1 MASILR
7 VNTLT
12 DASSN
17 NSTAMST
24 INQGTAKAWLNFN
37 GTGTI
42 AARDS
47 FNLSGLTDV
56 SQGNYTVTMSS
67 AMGNTNYSFS
77 GGAAESTALGGS
89 RVINFGNN
97 LDSGTLD
104 PNFTTTAYSVNAFF
118 CNSDGAEQDVTF
130 IATQIIGDLA

>member
-24 INQGTAKAWLNFN
+24 INQGTAKAWVNFN
-37 GTGTI
+37 GSGTI

-47 FNLSGLTDV
+47 FNNASITDNAI
-56 SQGNYTVTMSS
+56 GDYTVTITS
-67 AMGNTNYSFS
+67 AMANVNYAHVGTAGQGNT
-77 GGAAESTALGGS
+77 AL
-89 RVINFGNN
+89 VN
-97 LDSGTLD
+97 LSQCFNIAN
-104 PNFTTTAYSVNAFF
+104 PTTTVSRYQTAYVNGTMLDATSVNVALH
-118 CNSDGAEQDVTF
+118 
-130 IATQIIGDLA
+130 GDLA